1 MMLIFNKIMKKN
13 MTKKTKKYNGWSKA
27 QYGSM
32 LSKEQHQANDDWF
45 DEKLK
50 IAKIVCVPELGMCWD
65 RDMNKTEMV
74 ELGNGNCYVIN
85 SEVYDF
91 IFAMREAND
100 DWFVLASDMVGTV
113 GANQDE

>member
-1 MMLIFNKIMKKN
+1 

-32 LSKEQHQANDDWF
+32 LSEEQHQVNDDWF

-50 IAKIVCVPELGMCWD
+50 IAKSVCVPELGMCWD

-74 ELGNGNCYVIN
+74 ESGN
-85 SEVYDF
+85 YDF
-91 IFAMREAND
+91 IFA
-100 DWFVLASDMVGTV
+100 DMVGTV
-113 GANQDE
+113 GATPRGWF